1 MFKSVD
7 ICKETLIQVIQE
19 INTYVIINN
28 IYIIIVIYLYI
39 LKIDFCL
46 LWSQLNANIHVNLLI
61 A

>member
-46 LWSQLNANIHVNLLI
+46 L
-61 A
+61 